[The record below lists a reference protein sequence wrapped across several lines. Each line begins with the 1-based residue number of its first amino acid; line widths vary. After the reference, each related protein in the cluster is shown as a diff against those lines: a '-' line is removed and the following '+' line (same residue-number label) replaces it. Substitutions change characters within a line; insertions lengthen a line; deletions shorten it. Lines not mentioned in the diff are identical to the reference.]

1 MGHNLGSL
9 VKKCHS
15 ALQRSHYPTY
25 SYIMVDALPK
35 QREAYKPVAGFA
47 LQKGAKETDGLR
59 KYHYL
64 KLAVRLP
71 NITSEF
77 VS

>member
-1 MGHNLGSL
+1 
-9 VKKCHS
+9 
-15 ALQRSHYPTY
+15 
-25 SYIMVDALPK
+25 MVDALPK
-35 QREAYKPVAGFA
+35 QREAYKPVSVSGFA

>member
-1 MGHNLGSL
+1 
-9 VKKCHS
+9 
-15 ALQRSHYPTY
+15 
-25 SYIMVDALPK
+25 MVDALPK